1 MEILIKKARIVDAFN
16 DFSADIYIKDGII
29 SEIGCNINKDC
40 RYIDAS
46 GKVVLPSLIEMH
58 CHFRDPGYT
67 YKEDI
72 LTGSMAAV
80 KGGYTAVNLMA
91 NTKPVCSSMDSV
103 DYVLNK
109 AREINLIDINQVV
122 SITENSDGKSI
133 KHLDKIDSKVKFIS
147 DDGKG
152 VCDDKIMYEAM
163 IKAKEKNLTIISHAE
178 TQELSEIDTRLA
190 ENIMTL
196 RDIALCEITNCKL
209 HMAHVSTKEAIKYI
223 IEAKKRGVNVTCE
236 VTPHHI
242 ALNDKTEYRVNPPL
256 RSEEDVNV
264 IIEAI
269 KDGWVDVIATDH
281 APHTKED
288 KLNGSPGISGIETAF
303 SVCYTKLVKQNS
315 ISLNELSKLMS
326 LNPARMMGLNKGRIQ
341 IGYDG
346 DLILVDLNKKY
357 KIETKNF
364 KSKGKNTP
372 FNGKEVYGE
381 IITTIRKGRVIYENG
396 EVIFDDYR

>member
-40 RYIDAS
+40 IYIDAS
-46 GKVVLPSLIEMH
+46 EKVILPSLIEMH

-91 NTKPVCSSMDSV
+91 NTKPVCSSMDIV

-152 VCDDKIMYEAM
+152 VCDDKIMYDAM
-163 IKAKEKNLTIISHAE
+163 IKANEKDLTIISHAE
-178 TQELSEIDTRLA
+178 AQELSEIDMRLA
-190 ENIMTL
+190 ENVMTA
-196 RDIALCEITNCKL
+196 RDIALSEITNCKL
-209 HMAHVSTKEAIKYI
+209 HMAHVSTKEAINYI

-256 RSEEDVNV
+256 RNEEDVNAL
-264 IIEAI
+264 IDAI

-281 APHTKED
+281 APHTNED

-303 SVCYTKLVKQNS
+303 SVCYTKLVKENS
-315 ISLNELSKLMS
+315 ISLSELSKLMS

-346 DLILVDLNKKY
+346 DLILVDLKKKY

-372 FNGKEVYGE
+372 FEGKEVYGE
-381 IITTIRKGRVIYENG
+381 IVATIRKGRIVYQNG
-396 EVIFDDYR
+396 EVIIDDYR